1 MTATDTK
8 TPDAAPESRT
18 GAHLLQALGS
28 KYGLILVWA
37 AMALT
42 FTILAPGRFLTSQN
56 MGNIFG
62 SQAVLVVVAMG
73 LLFAVVAGEWD
84 LSVGATLGLSLTL
97 VGKLNGVLGW
107 NIWLVVVLAVLAGA
121 LVGLAN
127 AFFIV
132 IADVPSLIATLG
144 MSTLLAGVTYGIS
157 NVTVAGLDE
166 TFVGL
171 GQHRFLSIPLPFYYC
186 LLIALASWYV
196 LRWTPFG
203 RHLYFVG
210 SGREVARLSGIR
222 VGRVRTLA
230 LVASAALSA
239 LAGVLLA
246 SSLGA
251 TGPSIGAT
259 YLLPAFA
266 AVFLGATTIA
276 PGHLNVWGAVVAVYF
291 LITGITGLQLLGAES
306 YIQQI
311 FYGGILL
318 AAVAVSRQAKG
329 RT

>member
-1 MTATDTK
+1 VTAVDAVSDDTARA
-8 TPDAAPESRT
+8 DRSGRRLVQE
-18 GAHLLQALGS
+18 LGS
-28 KYGLILVWA
+28 RYGLILVWA
-37 AMALT
+37 AMAVT

-56 MGNIFG
+56 VGNVFG

-97 VGKLNGVLGW
+97 VGKLNGVQGW
-107 NIWLVVVLAVLAGA
+107 NIWLVVVVAVLAGV
-121 LVGLAN
+121 LVGLVN
-127 AFFIV
+127 ACFIV
-132 IADVPSLIATLG
+132 LADVPSLIATLG
-144 MSTLLAGVTYGIS
+144 MATLLSGVTYGVS

-166 TFVGL
+166 TFVEL
-171 GQHRFLSIPLPFYYC
+171 GQQRFLEIPLPFYYC
-186 LLIALASWYV
+186 LLIAIATWYV

-210 SGREVARLSGIR
+210 AGREVARLSGIR

-230 LVASAALSA
+230 LVSSATLSA
-239 LAGVLLA
+239 
-246 SSLGA
+246 
-251 TGPSIGAT
+251 GPSIGAT

-266 AVFLGATTIA
+266 AVFLGATTIS

-318 AAVAVSRQAKG
+318 VAVAVSRQANG
-329 RT
+329 RS

>member
-1 MTATDTK
+1 MTEVK
-8 TPDAAPESRT
+8 QVNSVAAQRSSRE
-18 GAHLLQALGS
+18 LLQDLGS
-28 KYGLILVWA
+28 RYGLIAVWI
-37 AMALT
+37 AMAIV
-42 FTILAPGRFLTSQN
+42 FTIAAPGRFLTSQN
-56 MGNIFG
+56 VGNVFG

-97 VGKLNGVLGW
+97 VGKLNGALDW
-107 NIWLVVVLAVLAGA
+107 NIWLVVLIA
-121 LVGLAN
+121 LLSGVVVGLVN

-132 IADVPSLIATLG
+132 LADVPSLIVTLG
-144 MSTLLAGVTYGIS
+144 MATLLAGVTYGIS

-166 TFVGL
+166 TFVDL
-171 GQHRFLSIPLPFYYC
+171 GQRRLLEIPLPFYYC
-186 LLIALASWYV
+186 LLVALACWYV
-196 LRWTPFG
+196 LKWTPFG

-210 SGREVARLSGIR
+210 AGREVARLSGIR

-230 LVASAALSA
+230 LVCSATLSA

-246 SSLGA
+246 ASLGA

-266 AVFLGATTIA
+266 AVFLGATTIT

-291 LITGITGLQLLGAES
+291 VITGITGLQLLGAQS

-318 AAVAVSRQAKG
+318 LAVTLSRQVK
-329 RT
+329 RTS

>member
-1 MTATDTK
+1 VTTVDGVSEAR
-8 TPDAAPESRT
+8 AERSRL
-18 GAHLLQALGS
+18 GLVQYLGS
-28 KYGLILVWA
+28 RYGLILLWV
-37 AMALT
+37 AMAIT

-56 MGNIFG
+56 VGNVFG

-97 VGKLNGVLGW
+97 VGKLNGVQGW
-107 NIWLVVVLAVLAGA
+107 NIWLVVVIAVLAGV

-127 AFFIV
+127 ACFIV
-132 IADVPSLIATLG
+132 LADVPSLIATLG
-144 MSTLLAGVTYGIS
+144 MATLLAGVTYGIS

-166 TFVGL
+166 TFVEL
-171 GQHRFLSIPLPFYYC
+171 GQQRFLEIPLPFYYC
-186 LLIALASWYV
+186 LLIALATWYV
-196 LRWTPFG
+196 LKWTPFG

-210 SGREVARLSGIR
+210 AGREVARLSGIR

-230 LVASAALSA
+230 LVSSATLSA

-246 SSLGA
+246 ASLGA

-291 LITGITGLQLLGAES
+291 LITGITGLQILGAES

-318 AAVAVSRQAKG
+318 VAVAVSRQAKD
-329 RT
+329 RS